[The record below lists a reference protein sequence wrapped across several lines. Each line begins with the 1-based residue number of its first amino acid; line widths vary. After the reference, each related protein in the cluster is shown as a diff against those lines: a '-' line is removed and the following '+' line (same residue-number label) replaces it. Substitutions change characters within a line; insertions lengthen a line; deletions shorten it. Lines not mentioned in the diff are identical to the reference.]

1 MMSVK
6 RIANFLGLG
15 LSLLLLHTWTGSTNL
30 FGQVLYGSIT
40 GNVMDSSGARVPGAE
55 AKIVNPATNYTQ
67 SAVTNETGIYRLENV
82 PDGTY
87 NLTVTLAGFKEAS
100 IKGVIVKVGNV
111 TRQDVNLQVGERTD
125 VVTVD
130 SAATLL
136 QTDTADV
143 HTELETKEITNLP
156 MGAYRN
162 YQSLINLV
170 PGATPADFQNA
181 VTDTPQRALTTN
193 INGTARNN
201 NNTRIDGAQSINVWL
216 PHHSG
221 YVPPAETIE
230 VVNVATNNF
239 DAETGFAGGAA
250 TTVMTKSGTND
261 FHGSAFALHENVATN
276 ARDFF
281 FYGDKKV
288 HSLRNI
294 DGGTIGGRIIKDKLF
309 FFVGFEAT
317 MERLGMNSLNTLPT
331 PDQLAG
337 NFSAYSQPI
346 YDPSTGNPDGTGRVP
361 FQGNIIPS
369 SRISPAAAKF
379 AALIPAPNLPGL
391 VSNYQATGV
400 QDLNR
405 YNTDTKYDWYRTQN
419 HHIWGKFSYMSAD
432 VRKAPMFGDAGG
444 GSFGNGDG
452 EGITH
457 VKVFGVGHSWTITPK
472 FLIDGNWGLN
482 MMNQQVLT
490 SDLGLGNY
498 GQTVLGIPG
507 TNDTSSRACPT
518 DPVNRCGGIPGF
530 FIDGFAG
537 LGQVDGWSPLFRQE
551 RSYSFSHNFS
561 YSMSKHELRWGYDLV
576 KLDLTHWQP
585 ELGNGP
591 RGTFSFGQADT
602 LPIGA
607 TGTDQNAVASFDLGL
622 PYNMGKSMQWD
633 LMTTREW
640 QHALY
645 FRDRWQATKNLTLT
659 LGLRYEVY
667 PLVSREDRPMEQL
680 DWTTFNVNLNNN
692 ISIGK
697 KNFAPR
703 VGFAYRLGEKNVIRS
718 GFGITYDPL
727 PFGRPLRGF
736 YPLTVAAVYNAPNAG
751 IPFRTLEQGIPIF
764 AGPDESSGVVPLPG
778 NVDMRS
784 MPPDMIHRGY
794 IESWNLMWERKLPKD
809 FVVSAGY
816 VGTETVHQLA
826 DFETNW
832 GPAGLGQAGQQLY
845 NHLDYLGA
853 NRTASTLYWDGW
865 LSSNYHSLQVAV
877 NRRFTGGL
885 FVKGAY
891 TYSKAINMADD
902 DGWQGVSWNDP
913 SMISRNRAPA
923 GFDRPQIL
931 QVAVVYELPFGKN
944 MQGFAG
950 HLIRGWQTNGIFS
963 ANSTSPF
970 TVGGSGLNSALGNSQ
985 TADQVKSA
993 VQNLGG
999 IGAGTPY
1006 YDPTA
1011 FLSVNNPANPN
1022 YRTAVNGV
1030 CEHLDPNGNVTS
1042 TSAAND
1048 CYGNSGR
1055 DILRGPSWVNMDFSV
1070 FRQFKVTESSNVEF
1084 RWEAFNL
1091 FNSPHFAAPNGDATS
1106 GGFMTITS
1114 TAGMAPSRVMRFSI
1128 HIKF

>member
-1 MMSVK
+1 MAKKKPACLS
-6 RIANFLGLG
+6 FFGLCVVLVLAWG
-15 LSLLLLHTWTGSTNL
+15 APPGVYA
-30 FGQVLYGSIT
+30 QVLYGSIT
-40 GNVMDSSGARVPGAE
+40 GNVSDASGARVPGAE
-55 AKIVNPATNYTQ
+55 AKITNPDTNYTQ
-67 SAVTNETGIYRLENV
+67 SSVSDDSGIYTLKNI

-87 NLTVTLAGFKEAS
+87 TLTVTMPGFKEFQA
-100 IKGVIVKVGNV
+100 KGVLVKVGTV
-111 TRQDVNLQVGERTD
+111 TRQDVSLQVGERSD
-125 VVTVD
+125 VVTVN
-130 SAATLL
+130 SAATIL

-143 HTELETKEITNLP
+143 HVQLETKEITNLP
-156 MGAYRN
+156 IGAYRN

-170 PGATPADFQNA
+170 PGATPAEFQNA

-193 INGTARNN
+193 VNGTARNS

-230 VVNVATNNF
+230 VVNVATDNF

-250 TTVMTKSGTND
+250 TTVITKSGTNE
-261 FHGSAFALHENVATN
+261 FHGSAFALHENRVTN

-281 FYGDKKV
+281 FYGDKTP

-294 DGGTIGGRIIKDKLF
+294 DGGTVGGRIIKDKLF

-317 MERLGMNSLNTLPT
+317 MERLGQSSLETLPT
-331 PDQLAG
+331 AAQIAG
-337 NFSAYSQPI
+337 DFSAFAAPI
-346 YDPSTGNPDGTGRVP
+346 YDPQTGNADGTGRTP
-361 FQGNIIPS
+361 FPNNKIPS
-369 SRISPAAAKF
+369 DRISTAAAKL
-379 AALIPAPNLPGL
+379 AALIPATNLPGA
-391 VSNYQATGV
+391 VANYQATGV

-405 YNTDTKYDWYRTQN
+405 YNTDTKFDWYRSQS
-419 HHIWGKFSYMSAD
+419 HHIWGKFSYMDATVS
-432 VRKAPMFGDAGG
+432 KAPMFGAAGG

-452 EGITH
+452 QGITH
-457 VKVFGVGHSWTITPK
+457 VKVWGIGHSWTLTPK

-482 MMNQQVLT
+482 AMNQQVIT
-490 SDLGLGNY
+490 SDLGLGNF
-498 GQTVLGIPG
+498 GQSVLGIPG
-507 TNDTSSRACPT
+507 TNDTSSRACPS
-518 DPVNRCGGIPGF
+518 DPIDRCGGIPAF
-530 FIDGFAG
+530 FIAGFSG
-537 LGQVDGWSPLFRQE
+537 LGQVDGWSPLFREE

-561 YSMSKHELRWGYDLV
+561 YTKSKHEMRWGYDLV

-585 ELGNGP
+585 ELGSGP
-591 RGTFSFGQADT
+591 RGQFDFGQEMT
-602 LPIGA
+602 LPQGA
-607 TGTDQNAVASFDLGL
+607 AGTDQNAFASFLLGL
-622 PYNMGKSMQWD
+622 PNHVGKGLQWD

-645 FRDRWQATKNLTLT
+645 FRDRWQATRNLTLT

-667 PLVSREDRPMEQL
+667 PLVTREDRPMEQL
-680 DWTTFNVNLNNN
+680 DFNTFNVNLNNN

-703 VGFAYRLGEKNVIRS
+703 VGFAYRMGDKNVLRA

-736 YPLTVAAVYNAPNAG
+736 FPLTVAADFNAPDPYV
-751 IPFRTLEQGIPIF
+751 PFRNLAQGIPLF
-764 AGPDESSGVVPLPG
+764 TGPDESTGVVPLPG
-778 NVDMRS
+778 NVQMRS

-794 IESWNLMWERKLPKD
+794 IESWNLVWERKLPKD

-826 DFETNW
+826 DFEMNW
-832 GPAGLGQAGQQLY
+832 APPGTGTAGGQLY
-845 NHLDYLGA
+845 NKLDFQGD

-891 TYSKAINMADD
+891 TYSRAINMADD
-902 DGWQGVSWNDP
+902 DGWTGVSWNDP
-913 SMISRNRAPA
+913 ALISRNRAQA
-923 GFDRPQIL
+923 GFNRPQVL
-931 QVAVVYELPFGKN
+931 QLAMVYELPFGK
-944 MQGFAG
+944 QGNSFAH
-950 HLIRGWQTNGIFS
+950 HLIRGWQVNGIFS
-963 ANSTSPF
+963 ANQTRPF
-970 TVGGSGLNSALGNSQ
+970 TVGGSGLNAVANSQ
-985 TADQVKSA
+985 TADQIKA
-993 VQNLGG
+993 DVQNLGG
-999 IGAGTPY
+999 IGPGDPY

-1011 FLSVNNPANPN
+1011 FLSVNSALNPN
-1022 YRTAVNGV
+1022 SRAAVNGV
-1030 CEHLDPNGNVTS
+1030 CQHLDANGNVTS

-1055 DILRGPSWVNMDFSV
+1055 NILRGPSWVNLDFSV
-1070 FRQFKVTESSNVEF
+1070 FRQFKVTEQSNVEF

-1091 FNSPHFAAPNGDATS
+1091 TNTAHFATPNGDATS

-1114 TAGMAPSRVMRFSI
+1114 TNGNAPNRVMRFSF
-1128 HIKF
+1128 HFRF